1 MSSIKYPIMNE
12 RFEQIKTIL
21 LKEKKID
28 VINLSERL
36 AVSEVTIRKD
46 LTSLEQQGF
55 LLRRYGGAILAENP
69 GNVVEYIKKIRVQE
83 VEKSAIAK
91 FAASMVE
98 DGENLL
104 IDAGSTAF
112 ALACELR
119 GRDVRI
125 VTNNVAIANELMNDS
140 AVTVELLGGTLRKA
154 SGALIGPWV
163 LETLDSVQVDKVFM
177 GASGFDPKRGF
188 SSENAVEAEVKRKML
203 SCGGE
208 KIILADSTKFLR
220 PAFAN
225 FAKAEEI
232 DMLITDKKVSEPAAT
247 ALKKSGIKVKVV

>member
-1 MSSIKYPIMNE
+1 MNE
-12 RFEQIKTIL
+12 RFEKIKAIL

-28 VINLSERL
+28 VIDLSERL
-36 AVSEVTIRKD
+36 QVSEVTIRKD
-46 LTSLEQQGF
+46 LTILEQQGF

-69 GNVVEYIKKIRVQE
+69 GKVVEYIKKVRVQE
-83 VEKSAIAK
+83 YEKSAIAK
-91 FAASMVE
+91 FAASMIE

-119 GRDVRI
+119 GRNLRI
-125 VTNNVAIANELMNDS
+125 VTNNIAIAHELMNDS
-140 AVTVELLGGTLRKA
+140 AITVELLGGTMRKA

-163 LETLDSVQVDKVFM
+163 LDTLDAVRVDKVFM

-208 KIILADSTKFLR
+208 VIILADSTKFLR

-225 FAKAEEI
+225 FAKSDEV
-232 DMLITDKKVSEPAAT
+232 DLVITDKKVPEPAAS
-247 ALKKSGIKVKVV
+247 ALKKAGVKVKIGKG

>member
-1 MSSIKYPIMNE
+1 MNE
-12 RFEQIKTIL
+12 RFEKIKAIL

-28 VINLSERL
+28 VIDLSERL
-36 AVSEVTIRKD
+36 QVSEVTIRKD
-46 LTSLEQQGF
+46 LTTLEQQGF

-83 VEKSAIAK
+83 DEKLAIAK
-91 FAASMVE
+91 FAAEMIE

-104 IDAGSTAF
+104 IDAGSTTF

-119 GRDVRI
+119 GRNLRI
-125 VTNNVAIANELMNDS
+125 VTNNIAIAHELMNDS
-140 AVTVELLGGTLRKA
+140 AVTVELLGGTLRKT

-163 LETLDSVQVDKVFM
+163 LDTLESVRVDKVFM

-203 SCGGE
+203 DCGGE
-208 KIILADSTKFLR
+208 IIILADATKFDR

-225 FAKAEEI
+225 FAKVEEI
-232 DMLITDKKVSEPAAT
+232 DLLITDKKILETAAKT
-247 ALKKSGIKVKVV
+247 LKEANVKIKVAKG

>member
-1 MSSIKYPIMNE
+1 MNE
-12 RFEQIKTIL
+12 RFEKIKAIL

-28 VINLSERL
+28 VIDLSERL

-46 LTSLEQQGF
+46 LTFLEQQGF

-69 GNVVEYIKKIRVQE
+69 GNVIEYIKKIRVQE
-83 VEKSAIAK
+83 DEKLAIAK
-91 FAASMVE
+91 FAASMVD

-104 IDAGSTAF
+104 LDAGSTAF

-119 GRDVRI
+119 GRNLRI
-125 VTNNVAIANELMNDS
+125 VTNNIAIAYELMKDS

-163 LETLDSVQVDKVFM
+163 LDTLDVVRVDKVFM
-177 GASGFDPKRGF
+177 GVSGFDPKRGF

-208 KIILADSTKFLR
+208 VIILADATKFAR

-225 FAKAEEI
+225 FAKLDEV
-232 DMLITDKKVSEPAAT
+232 DMLVTDKKVTEPAVS
-247 ALKKSGIKVKVV
+247 ALKKAKVKVKVAKN